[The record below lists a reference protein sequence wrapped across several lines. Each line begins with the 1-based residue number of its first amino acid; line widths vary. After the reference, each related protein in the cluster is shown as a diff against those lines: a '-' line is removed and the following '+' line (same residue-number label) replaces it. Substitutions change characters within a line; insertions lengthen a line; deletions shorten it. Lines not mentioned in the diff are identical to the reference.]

1 LESLDADK
9 DIQIYLILFIIT
21 LTSNINL
28 LISQEINF
36 HTPIDAPFDLSGTF
50 GEFRSRFHT
59 GIDFKSRGVQGQ
71 KIFSIED
78 GYVSR
83 IEVNNYGYG
92 KVIYIDHFNGF
103 TSVYA
108 HLKNFSPE
116 LDKYIKSELYKSK
129 RNSIKKFPKKNQLK
143 ISKGEVIGY
152 SGNTGRSFGPH
163 LHFEIRDTKSQDA
176 VNPLM
181 FNYTYKDDERPII
194 RGLYVINEENSL
206 VRSLPER
213 KKVRKV
219 NDSTYTVDDFEYNGK
234 VGIGLDIYDIQYKNL
249 YNQNGVYKVE
259 LFIDSILKYS
269 YKMDKIKFSENHY
282 KKIMYDYLSLV
293 QRNKKV
299 LKIYSPRN
307 SNLSFLKNN
316 RFNGIINS
324 DSLKDNSLLIRVSDW
339 NGNSSSI
346 KFKIKVNDSIYSK
359 LSYNGIE
366 ILTNQNYTLN
376 KNSSII
382 EIDKNT
388 FYDDLLM
395 NISYQSDTLNL
406 GKEKD
411 PFRSTIRIK
420 LPHQISDTLKLRQSF
435 IGKIINGK
443 ISYIRSKKNNS
454 YINASI
460 SSLGEY
466 IISKDSL
473 KPEIKPVNF
482 KSNSNIKLKNTLKLR
497 LKDDL
502 SGIKSYSSSFNGNWA
517 LFEYEPKSNMIFHNL
532 SDGIVKNGENEL
544 IIRYEDGVGNKGV
557 YQTKVYY

>member
-1 LESLDADK
+1 MRLFLR
-9 DIQIYLILFIIT
+9 ILFTT
-21 LTSNINL
+21 LFISNINFG
-28 LISQEINF
+28 ISQEIDF

-92 KVIYIDHFNGF
+92 KVIYIDHLNGF

-116 LDKYIKSELYKSK
+116 LDEYVKSELYKSK
-129 RNSIKKFPKKNQLK
+129 RNSIKKFPKKNQLR
-143 ISKGEVIGY
+143 INKGEVIGY

-176 VNPLM
+176 INPLM
-181 FNYTYKDDERPII
+181 FNYSYKDDERPII
-194 RGLYVINEENSL
+194 RGLYIINENNSL
-206 VRSLPER
+206 VRNSPIR
-213 KKVRKV
+213 KKVKKI

-234 VGIGLDIYDIQYKNL
+234 IGIGLDIYDIQYKNL
-249 YNQNGVYKVE
+249 YNQNGVYKIE
-259 LFIDSILKYS
+259 LFIDSTLKYS

-282 KKIMYDYLSLV
+282 KKIMYDYLSLA
-293 QRNKKV
+293 QKNKKV
-299 LKIYSPRN
+299 LKIYTPRN
-307 SNLSFLKNN
+307 SDLSFLKNN
-316 RFNGIINS
+316 KFNGIINS
-324 DSLKDNSLLIRVSDW
+324 DSIRNNSLLVRVSDW

-346 KFKIKVNDSIYSK
+346 KFNLKANDSISRRS
-359 LSYNGIE
+359 SYNGIE

-382 EIDKNT
+382 EIGKNT

-411 PFRSTIRIK
+411 PFRSSITIK
-420 LPHQISDTLKLRQSF
+420 LPHKISDTLELRQSF
-435 IGKIINGK
+435 VGKIINRK
-443 ISYIRSKKNNS
+443 ISYISSKKNKS
-454 YINASI
+454 YIYAST

-466 IISKDSL
+466 IISKDTL
-473 KPEIKPVNF
+473 KPDIKPINF
-482 KSNSNIKLKNTLKLR
+482 TNKSNIKVKNTLKLR

-502 SGIKSYSSSFNGNWA
+502 SGIKNYSSYFNGNWA

-532 SDGIVKNGENEL
+532 SDGIIKDGENEL
-544 IIRYEDGVGNKGV
+544 IIKYEDGVGNKGV
-557 YQTKVYY
+557 YQAKVYY

>member
-1 LESLDADK
+1 MRLFLR
-9 DIQIYLILFIIT
+9 ILFTT
-21 LTSNINL
+21 LFISNINFG
-28 LISQEINF
+28 ISQEIDF

-92 KVIYIDHFNGF
+92 KVIYIDHLNGF

-108 HLKNFSPE
+108 HLKNFNPE
-116 LDKYIKSELYKSK
+116 LDEYIKSELYKSK
-129 RNSIKKFPKKNQLK
+129 RNSIKKFPKKNQLR
-143 ISKGEVIGY
+143 INKGEVIGY

-176 VNPLM
+176 INPLM

-194 RGLYVINEENSL
+194 RGLYIINENNSL
-206 VRSLPER
+206 VRNSPIR
-213 KKVRKV
+213 KKVKKI

-234 VGIGLDIYDIQYKNL
+234 IGIGLDIYDIQYKNL

-282 KKIMYDYLSLV
+282 KKIMYDYLSLA
-293 QRNKKV
+293 QKNKKV
-299 LKIYSPRN
+299 LKIYTPRN
-307 SNLSFLKNN
+307 SDLSFLKNN
-316 RFNGIINS
+316 KFNGIINS
-324 DSLKDNSLLIRVSDW
+324 DSIRNNSLLVRVSDW

-346 KFKIKVNDSIYSK
+346 KFNLKANDSISRRS
-359 LSYNGIE
+359 SYNGIE

-382 EIDKNT
+382 EIGKNT

-411 PFRSTIRIK
+411 PFRSSIRIK
-420 LPHQISDTLKLRQSF
+420 LPHKISDTLELRQSF
-435 IGKIINGK
+435 VGKIINGK
-443 ISYIRSKKNNS
+443 ISYISSKKNKS
-454 YINASI
+454 YIYANT

-466 IISKDSL
+466 IISKDTL
-473 KPEIKPVNF
+473 KPDIKPINF
-482 KSNSNIKLKNTLKLR
+482 TNKSNIKVKNTLKLR

-502 SGIKSYSSSFNGNWA
+502 SGIKNYSSYFNGNWA

-532 SDGIVKNGENEL
+532 SDGIIKDGENEL
-544 IIRYEDGVGNKGV
+544 IIKYEDGVGNKGV

>member
-1 LESLDADK
+1 MRLFLR
-9 DIQIYLILFIIT
+9 ILFTT
-21 LTSNINL
+21 LFISNINFG
-28 LISQEINF
+28 ISQEIDF

-92 KVIYIDHFNGF
+92 KVIYIDHLNGF

-116 LDKYIKSELYKSK
+116 LDEYVKSELYKSK
-129 RNSIKKFPKKNQLK
+129 RNSIKKFPKKNQLR
-143 ISKGEVIGY
+143 INKGEVIGY

-176 VNPLM
+176 INPLM
-181 FNYTYKDDERPII
+181 FNYSYKDDERPII
-194 RGLYVINEENSL
+194 RGLYIINENNSL
-206 VRSLPER
+206 VRNSPIR
-213 KKVRKV
+213 KKVKKI

-234 VGIGLDIYDIQYKNL
+234 IGIGLDIYDIQYKNL

-282 KKIMYDYLSLV
+282 KKIMYDYLSLA
-293 QRNKKV
+293 QKNKKV
-299 LKIYSPRN
+299 LKIYTPRN
-307 SNLSFLKNN
+307 SDLSFLKNN
-316 RFNGIINS
+316 KFNGIINS
-324 DSLKDNSLLIRVSDW
+324 DSIRNNSLLVRVSDW

-346 KFKIKVNDSIYSK
+346 KFNLKANDSISRRS
-359 LSYNGIE
+359 SYNGIE

-382 EIDKNT
+382 EIGKNT

-411 PFRSTIRIK
+411 PFRSSIRIK
-420 LPHQISDTLKLRQSF
+420 LPHKISDTLELRQSF
-435 IGKIINGK
+435 VGKIINRK
-443 ISYIRSKKNNS
+443 ISYISSKKNKS
-454 YINASI
+454 YIYAST

-466 IISKDSL
+466 IISKDTL
-473 KPEIKPVNF
+473 KPDIKPINF
-482 KSNSNIKLKNTLKLR
+482 TNKSNIKVKNTLKLR

-502 SGIKSYSSSFNGNWA
+502 SGIKNYSSYFNGNWA

-532 SDGIVKNGENEL
+532 SDGIIKDGENEL
-544 IIRYEDGVGNKGV
+544 IIKYEDGVGNKGV
-557 YQTKVYY
+557 YQVKVYY

>member
-1 LESLDADK
+1 MRLFLR
-9 DIQIYLILFIIT
+9 ILFTT
-21 LTSNINL
+21 LFISNINFG
-28 LISQEINF
+28 ISQEIDF

-92 KVIYIDHFNGF
+92 KVIYIDHLNGF

-116 LDKYIKSELYKSK
+116 LDEYIKSELYKSK
-129 RNSIKKFPKKNQLK
+129 RNSIKKFPKTNQLR
-143 ISKGEVIGY
+143 INKGEVIGY

-176 VNPLM
+176 INPLM
-181 FNYTYKDDERPII
+181 FNYSYKDDERPII
-194 RGLYVINEENSL
+194 RGLYIINENNSL
-206 VRSLPER
+206 VRNSPIR
-213 KKVRKV
+213 KKVKKI

-234 VGIGLDIYDIQYKNL
+234 IGIGLDIYDIQYKNL

-282 KKIMYDYLSLV
+282 KKIMYDYLSLA
-293 QRNKKV
+293 QKNKKV
-299 LKIYSPRN
+299 LKIYTPRN
-307 SNLSFLKNN
+307 SDLSFLKNN
-316 RFNGIINS
+316 KFNGIINS
-324 DSLKDNSLLIRVSDW
+324 DSIRDNSLLVRVSDW

-346 KFKIKVNDSIYSK
+346 KFNLKANDSISRRS
-359 LSYNGIE
+359 SYNGIE

-382 EIDKNT
+382 EIGKNT

-411 PFRSTIRIK
+411 PFRSSIRIK
-420 LPHQISDTLKLRQSF
+420 LPHKISDTLELRQSF
-435 IGKIINGK
+435 VGKIINGK
-443 ISYIRSKKNNS
+443 ISYISSKKNKS
-454 YINASI
+454 YIYANT

-466 IISKDSL
+466 IISKDTL
-473 KPEIKPVNF
+473 KPDIKPINF
-482 KSNSNIKLKNTLKLR
+482 KNNSNIKVKNTLKLR

-502 SGIKSYSSSFNGNWA
+502 SGIKNYSSYFNGNWA

-532 SDGIVKNGENEL
+532 SDGIIKDGENKL
-544 IIRYEDGVGNKGV
+544 IIKYEDGVGNKGV

>member
-1 LESLDADK
+1 MRLFLR
-9 DIQIYLILFIIT
+9 ILFIIT

-143 ISKGEVIGY
+143 ISKGQVIGY

-293 QRNKKV
+293 QSNKKV

-473 KPEIKPVNF
+473 KPKIKPINF
-482 KSNSNIKLKNTLKLR
+482 KSNSNIKLKNTLRLR

-502 SGIKSYSSSFNGNWA
+502 SGIKKYSSYFNGNWA

-532 SDGIVKNGENEL
+532 SDGIIKNGENEL
-544 IIRYEDGVGNKGV
+544 IIKYEDGVGNKGV

>member
-1 LESLDADK
+1 MRLFLR
-9 DIQIYLILFIIT
+9 ILFTT
-21 LTSNINL
+21 LFISNINFG
-28 LISQEINF
+28 ISQEIDF
-36 HTPIDAPFDLSGTF
+36 HTPIDAPFNLSGTF

-92 KVIYIDHFNGF
+92 KVIYIDHLNGF

-116 LDKYIKSELYKSK
+116 LDEYVKSELYKSK
-129 RNSIKKFPKKNQLK
+129 RNSIKKFPKKNQLR
-143 ISKGEVIGY
+143 INKGEVIGY

-176 VNPLM
+176 INPLM

-194 RGLYVINEENSL
+194 RGLYIINENNSL
-206 VRSLPER
+206 VRNSPIR
-213 KKVRKV
+213 KKLKKI

-234 VGIGLDIYDIQYKNL
+234 IGIGLDIYDIQYKNL

-282 KKIMYDYLSLV
+282 KKIMYDYLSLA
-293 QRNKKV
+293 QKNKKV
-299 LKIYSPRN
+299 LKIYTPRN
-307 SNLSFLKNN
+307 SDLSFLKNN
-316 RFNGIINS
+316 KFNGIINS
-324 DSLKDNSLLIRVSDW
+324 DSIKNNSLLVRVSDW

-346 KFKIKVNDSIYSK
+346 KFNLKANDSISRRS
-359 LSYNGIE
+359 SYNGIE

-382 EIDKNT
+382 EIGKNT

-411 PFRSTIRIK
+411 PFRSSIRIK
-420 LPHQISDTLKLRQSF
+420 LPHKISDTLELRQSF
-435 IGKIINGK
+435 VGKIINRK
-443 ISYIRSKKNNS
+443 ISYISSKKNKS
-454 YINASI
+454 YIYAST

-466 IISKDSL
+466 IISKDTL
-473 KPEIKPVNF
+473 KPDIKPINF
-482 KSNSNIKLKNTLKLR
+482 KNKSNIKVKNTLKLR

-502 SGIKSYSSSFNGNWA
+502 SGIKNYSSYFNGNWA

-532 SDGIVKNGENEL
+532 SDGIIKDGENEL
-544 IIRYEDGVGNKGV
+544 IIKYEDGVGNKGV
-557 YQTKVYY
+557 YQAKVYY

>member
-1 LESLDADK
+1 MRLFLR
-9 DIQIYLILFIIT
+9 ILFTT
-21 LTSNINL
+21 LFISNINFG
-28 LISQEINF
+28 ISQEIDF

-92 KVIYIDHFNGF
+92 KVIYIDHLNGF

-116 LDKYIKSELYKSK
+116 LDEYVKSELYKSK
-129 RNSIKKFPKKNQLK
+129 RNSIKKFPKKNQLR
-143 ISKGEVIGY
+143 INKGEVIGY

-176 VNPLM
+176 INPLM
-181 FNYTYKDDERPII
+181 FNYSYKDDERPII
-194 RGLYVINEENSL
+194 RGLYIINENNSL
-206 VRSLPER
+206 VRNSPIR
-213 KKVRKV
+213 KKVKKI

-234 VGIGLDIYDIQYKNL
+234 IGIGLDIYDIQYKNL
-249 YNQNGVYKVE
+249 YNQNGVYKIE
-259 LFIDSILKYS
+259 LFIDSTLKYS

-282 KKIMYDYLSLV
+282 KKIMYDYLSLA
-293 QRNKKV
+293 QKNKKV
-299 LKIYSPRN
+299 LKIYTPRN
-307 SNLSFLKNN
+307 SDLSFLKNN
-316 RFNGIINS
+316 KFNGIINS
-324 DSLKDNSLLIRVSDW
+324 DSIRNNSLLVRVSDW

-346 KFKIKVNDSIYSK
+346 KFNIKANDSISRRS
-359 LSYNGIE
+359 SYNGIE

-382 EIDKNT
+382 EIGKNT

-411 PFRSTIRIK
+411 PFRSSIRIK
-420 LPHQISDTLKLRQSF
+420 LPHKISDTLELRQSF
-435 IGKIINGK
+435 LGKIINRK
-443 ISYIRSKKNNS
+443 ISYISSKKNKS
-454 YINASI
+454 YIYAST

-466 IISKDSL
+466 IISKDTL
-473 KPEIKPVNF
+473 KPDIKPINF
-482 KSNSNIKLKNTLKLR
+482 KNKSNIKVKNTLKLR

-502 SGIKSYSSSFNGNWA
+502 SGIKNYSSYFNGNWA

-532 SDGIVKNGENEL
+532 SDGIIKDGENEL
-544 IIRYEDGVGNKGV
+544 IIKYEDGVGNKGV
-557 YQTKVYY
+557 YQAKVYY

>member
-1 LESLDADK
+1 MRLFLR
-9 DIQIYLILFIIT
+9 ILFTT
-21 LTSNINL
+21 LFISNINL
-28 LISQEINF
+28 GISQEIDF

-78 GYVSR
+78 GYISR

-92 KVIYIDHFNGF
+92 KVIYIDHLNGF

-108 HLKNFSPE
+108 HLKNFNPE
-116 LDKYIKSELYKSK
+116 LDEYIKSELYKSK
-129 RNSIKKFPKKNQLK
+129 RNSIKKFPKTNQLR
-143 ISKGEVIGY
+143 INKGEVIGY

-176 VNPLM
+176 INPLM

-194 RGLYVINEENSL
+194 RGLYIINENNSL
-206 VRSLPER
+206 VRNSPIR
-213 KKVRKV
+213 KKVKKI

-234 VGIGLDIYDIQYKNL
+234 IGIGLDIYDIQYKNL

-282 KKIMYDYLSLV
+282 KKIMYDYLSLA
-293 QRNKKV
+293 QKNKKV
-299 LKIYSPRN
+299 LKIYTPRN
-307 SNLSFLKNN
+307 SDLSFLKNN
-316 RFNGIINS
+316 KFNGIINS
-324 DSLKDNSLLIRVSDW
+324 DSIRDNSLLVKVSDW

-346 KFKIKVNDSIYSK
+346 KFNLKANDSISRRS
-359 LSYNGIE
+359 SYNGIE

-382 EIDKNT
+382 EIGKNT

-411 PFRSTIRIK
+411 PFRSSIRIK
-420 LPHQISDTLKLRQSF
+420 LPHKISDTLELRQSF
-435 IGKIINGK
+435 VGKIINGK
-443 ISYIRSKKNNS
+443 ISYISSKKNKS
-454 YINASI
+454 YIYANT

-466 IISKDSL
+466 IISKDTL
-473 KPEIKPVNF
+473 KPDIKPINF
-482 KSNSNIKLKNTLKLR
+482 KNNSNIKVKNTLKLR

-502 SGIKSYSSSFNGNWA
+502 SGIKNYSSYFNGNWA

-532 SDGIVKNGENEL
+532 SDGIIKDGENKL
-544 IIRYEDGVGNKGV
+544 IIIYEDGVGNKGV

>member
-1 LESLDADK
+1 MRLFLR
-9 DIQIYLILFIIT
+9 ILFTT
-21 LTSNINL
+21 LFISNINFG
-28 LISQEINF
+28 ISQEIDF

-92 KVIYIDHFNGF
+92 KVIYIDHLNGF

-108 HLKNFSPE
+108 HLKNFSPD
-116 LDKYIKSELYKSK
+116 LDEYIKSELYKSK
-129 RNSIKKFPKKNQLK
+129 RNSIKKFPKTNQLR

-176 VNPLM
+176 INPLM

-194 RGLYVINEENSL
+194 RGLYIINENNSL
-206 VRSLPER
+206 VRNSPIR
-213 KKVRKV
+213 KKVKKI

-282 KKIMYDYLSLV
+282 KKIMYDYLSLA
-293 QRNKKV
+293 QKNKKV
-299 LKIYSPRN
+299 LKIYTPRN
-307 SNLSFLKNN
+307 SDLSFLKNN
-316 RFNGIINS
+316 KFNGIINS
-324 DSLKDNSLLIRVSDW
+324 DSIRNNSLLVRVSDW

-346 KFKIKVNDSIYSK
+346 KFNLKANDSISRRS
-359 LSYNGIE
+359 SYNGIE

-382 EIDKNT
+382 EIGKNT

-411 PFRSTIRIK
+411 PFRSSIRIK
-420 LPHQISDTLKLRQSF
+420 LPHKISDTLELRQSF
-435 IGKIINGK
+435 VGKIINRK
-443 ISYIRSKKNNS
+443 ISYISSKKNKS
-454 YINASI
+454 YIYAST

-466 IISKDSL
+466 IISKDTL
-473 KPEIKPVNF
+473 KPDIKPINF
-482 KSNSNIKLKNTLKLR
+482 KNNSNIKVKNTLKLR

-502 SGIKSYSSSFNGNWA
+502 SGIKNYSSYFNGNWA
-517 LFEYEPKSNMIFHNL
+517 LFEYEPKSNIIFHNL
-532 SDGIVKNGENEL
+532 SDGIIKDGENEL
-544 IIRYEDGVGNKGV
+544 IIKYEDGVGNKGV

>member
-1 LESLDADK
+1 MRLFLR
-9 DIQIYLILFIIT
+9 ILFTT
-21 LTSNINL
+21 LFISNINFG
-28 LISQEINF
+28 ISQEIDF

-92 KVIYIDHFNGF
+92 KVIYIDHLNGF

-116 LDKYIKSELYKSK
+116 LDEYVKSELYKSK
-129 RNSIKKFPKKNQLK
+129 RNSIKKFPKKNQLR
-143 ISKGEVIGY
+143 INKGEVIGY

-176 VNPLM
+176 INPLM
-181 FNYTYKDDERPII
+181 FNYSYKDDERPII
-194 RGLYVINEENSL
+194 RGLYIINENNSL
-206 VRSLPER
+206 VRNSPIR
-213 KKVRKV
+213 KKVKKI

-234 VGIGLDIYDIQYKNL
+234 IGIGLDIYDIQYKNL
-249 YNQNGVYKVE
+249 YNQNGVYKIE
-259 LFIDSILKYS
+259 LFIDSTLKYS

-282 KKIMYDYLSLV
+282 KKIMYDYLSLA
-293 QRNKKV
+293 QKNKKV
-299 LKIYSPRN
+299 LKIYTPRN
-307 SNLSFLKNN
+307 SDLSFLKNN
-316 RFNGIINS
+316 KFNGIINS
-324 DSLKDNSLLIRVSDW
+324 DSIRNNSLLVRVSDW

-346 KFKIKVNDSIYSK
+346 KFNIKANDSISRRS
-359 LSYNGIE
+359 SYNGIE

-382 EIDKNT
+382 EIGKNT

-411 PFRSTIRIK
+411 PFRSSITIK
-420 LPHQISDTLKLRQSF
+420 LPHKISDTLELRQSF
-435 IGKIINGK
+435 VGKIINRK
-443 ISYIRSKKNNS
+443 ISYISSKKNKS
-454 YINASI
+454 YIYAST

-466 IISKDSL
+466 IISKDTL
-473 KPEIKPVNF
+473 KPDIKPINF
-482 KSNSNIKLKNTLKLR
+482 TNKSNIKVKNTLKLR

-502 SGIKSYSSSFNGNWA
+502 SGIKNYSSYFNGNWA

-532 SDGIVKNGENEL
+532 SDGIIKDGENEL
-544 IIRYEDGVGNKGV
+544 IIKYEDGVGNKGV
-557 YQTKVYY
+557 FQAKVYY

>member
-1 LESLDADK
+1 MRLFLR
-9 DIQIYLILFIIT
+9 ILFTT
-21 LTSNINL
+21 LFISNINFG
-28 LISQEINF
+28 ISQEIDF

-78 GYVSR
+78 GYISR

-92 KVIYIDHFNGF
+92 KVIYIDHLNGF

-108 HLKNFSPE
+108 HLKNFNPE
-116 LDKYIKSELYKSK
+116 LDEYIKSELYKSK
-129 RNSIKKFPKKNQLK
+129 RNSIKKFPKINQLR
-143 ISKGEVIGY
+143 INKGEVIGY

-176 VNPLM
+176 INPLM

-194 RGLYVINEENSL
+194 RGLYIINENNSL
-206 VRSLPER
+206 VRNSPIR
-213 KKVRKV
+213 KKVKKI

-234 VGIGLDIYDIQYKNL
+234 IGIGLDIYDIQYKNL

-282 KKIMYDYLSLV
+282 KKIMYDYLSLA
-293 QRNKKV
+293 QKNKKV
-299 LKIYSPRN
+299 LKIYTPRN
-307 SNLSFLKNN
+307 SDLSFLKNN
-316 RFNGIINS
+316 KFNGIINS
-324 DSLKDNSLLIRVSDW
+324 DSIRDNSLLVKVSDW

-346 KFKIKVNDSIYSK
+346 KFNLKANDSISRRS
-359 LSYNGIE
+359 SYNGIE

-382 EIDKNT
+382 EIGKNT

-411 PFRSTIRIK
+411 PFRSSIRIK
-420 LPHQISDTLKLRQSF
+420 LPHKISDTLELRQSF
-435 IGKIINGK
+435 VGKIINGK
-443 ISYIRSKKNNS
+443 ISYISSKKNKS
-454 YINASI
+454 YIYANT

-466 IISKDSL
+466 IISKDTL
-473 KPEIKPVNF
+473 KPDIKPINF
-482 KSNSNIKLKNTLKLR
+482 KNNSNIKVKNTLKLR

-502 SGIKSYSSSFNGNWA
+502 SGIKNYSSYFNGNWA

-532 SDGIVKNGENEL
+532 SDGIIKDGENEL
-544 IIRYEDGVGNKGV
+544 IIKYEDGVGNKGV

>member
-1 LESLDADK
+1 MRLFLR
-9 DIQIYLILFIIT
+9 ILFTT
-21 LTSNINL
+21 LFISNINFG
-28 LISQEINF
+28 ISQEIDF

-92 KVIYIDHFNGF
+92 KVIYIEHLNGF

-108 HLKNFSPE
+108 HLKNFNPE
-116 LDKYIKSELYKSK
+116 LDEYIKSELYKSK
-129 RNSIKKFPKKNQLK
+129 RNSIKKFPKTNQLR
-143 ISKGEVIGY
+143 INKGEVIGY

-176 VNPLM
+176 INPLM
-181 FNYTYKDDERPII
+181 FNYSYKDDERPII
-194 RGLYVINEENSL
+194 RGLYIINENNSL
-206 VRSLPER
+206 VRNSPIR
-213 KKVRKV
+213 KKVKKI

-234 VGIGLDIYDIQYKNL
+234 IGIGLDIYDIQYKNL

-282 KKIMYDYLSLV
+282 KKIMYDYLSLA
-293 QRNKKV
+293 QKNKKV
-299 LKIYSPRN
+299 LKIYTPRN
-307 SNLSFLKNN
+307 SDLSFLKNN
-316 RFNGIINS
+316 KFNGIINS
-324 DSLKDNSLLIRVSDW
+324 DSIRDNSLLVRVSDW

-346 KFKIKVNDSIYSK
+346 KFNIKANDSISRRS
-359 LSYNGIE
+359 SYNGIE

-382 EIDKNT
+382 EIGKNT

-411 PFRSTIRIK
+411 PFRSSIRIK
-420 LPHQISDTLKLRQSF
+420 LPHKISDTLELRQSF
-435 IGKIINGK
+435 VGKIINRK
-443 ISYIRSKKNNS
+443 ISYISSKKNKS
-454 YINASI
+454 YIYANT

-466 IISKDSL
+466 IISKDTL
-473 KPEIKPVNF
+473 KPDIKPINF
-482 KSNSNIKLKNTLKLR
+482 TNKSNIKVKNTLKLR

-502 SGIKSYSSSFNGNWA
+502 SGIKNYSSYFNGNWA

-532 SDGIVKNGENEL
+532 SDGIIKDGENEL
-544 IIRYEDGVGNKGV
+544 IIKYEDGVGNKGV
-557 YQTKVYY
+557 YQVKVYY

>member
-1 LESLDADK
+1 MRLFLR
-9 DIQIYLILFIIT
+9 ILFTT
-21 LTSNINL
+21 LFISNINFG
-28 LISQEINF
+28 ISQEIDF

-92 KVIYIDHFNGF
+92 KVIYIDHLNGF

-108 HLKNFSPE
+108 HLKNFNSE
-116 LDKYIKSELYKSK
+116 LDEYVKSELYKSK
-129 RNSIKKFPKKNQLK
+129 RNSIKKFPKTNQLR
-143 ISKGEVIGY
+143 INKGEVIGY

-176 VNPLM
+176 INPLM
-181 FNYTYKDDERPII
+181 FNYSYKDDERPII
-194 RGLYVINEENSL
+194 RGLYIINENNSL
-206 VRSLPER
+206 VRNSPIR
-213 KKVRKV
+213 KKVKKI

-234 VGIGLDIYDIQYKNL
+234 IGIGLDIYDIQYKNL

-259 LFIDSILKYS
+259 LFIDSTLKYS

-282 KKIMYDYLSLV
+282 KKIMYDYLSLA
-293 QRNKKV
+293 QKNKKV
-299 LKIYSPRN
+299 LKIYTPRN
-307 SNLSFLKNN
+307 SDLSFLKNN
-316 RFNGIINS
+316 KFNGIINS
-324 DSLKDNSLLIRVSDW
+324 DSIRNNSLLVRVSDW

-346 KFKIKVNDSIYSK
+346 KFNIKANDSISRRS
-359 LSYNGIE
+359 SYNGIE

-382 EIDKNT
+382 EIGKNT

-411 PFRSTIRIK
+411 PFRSSIMIK
-420 LPHQISDTLKLRQSF
+420 LPHKISDTLELRQSF
-435 IGKIINGK
+435 VGKIINRK
-443 ISYIRSKKNNS
+443 ISYISSKKNKS
-454 YINASI
+454 YIYAST

-466 IISKDSL
+466 IISKDTL
-473 KPEIKPVNF
+473 KPDIKPINF
-482 KSNSNIKLKNTLKLR
+482 TNKSNIKVKNTLKLR

-502 SGIKSYSSSFNGNWA
+502 SGIKNYSSYFNGNWA

-532 SDGIVKNGENEL
+532 SDGIIKDGENEL
-544 IIRYEDGVGNKGV
+544 IIKYEDGVGNKGV
-557 YQTKVYY
+557 YQVKVYY

>member
-1 LESLDADK
+1 MRLFLR
-9 DIQIYLILFIIT
+9 ILFTT
-21 LTSNINL
+21 LFISNINFG
-28 LISQEINF
+28 ISQEIDF

-78 GYVSR
+78 GYISR

-92 KVIYIDHFNGF
+92 KVIYIEHLNGF

-108 HLKNFSPE
+108 HLKNFNPE
-116 LDKYIKSELYKSK
+116 LDEYIKSELYKSK
-129 RNSIKKFPKKNQLK
+129 RNSIKKFPKTNQLR
-143 ISKGEVIGY
+143 INKGEVIGY

-176 VNPLM
+176 INPLM
-181 FNYTYKDDERPII
+181 FNYSYKDDERPII
-194 RGLYVINEENSL
+194 RGLYIINENNSL
-206 VRSLPER
+206 VRNSPIR
-213 KKVRKV
+213 KKVKKT

-234 VGIGLDIYDIQYKNL
+234 IGIGLDIYDIQYKNL

-282 KKIMYDYLSLV
+282 KKIMYDYLSLA
-293 QRNKKV
+293 QKNKKV
-299 LKIYSPRN
+299 LKIYTPRN
-307 SNLSFLKNN
+307 SDLSFLKNN
-316 RFNGIINS
+316 KFNGIINS
-324 DSLKDNSLLIRVSDW
+324 DSIRDNSLLVRVSDW

-346 KFKIKVNDSIYSK
+346 KFNLKANDSISRRS
-359 LSYNGIE
+359 SYNGIE

-382 EIDKNT
+382 EIGKNT

-411 PFRSTIRIK
+411 PFRSSIRIK
-420 LPHQISDTLKLRQSF
+420 LPHKISDTLELRQSF
-435 IGKIINGK
+435 VGKIINRK
-443 ISYIRSKKNNS
+443 ISYISSKKNKS
-454 YINASI
+454 YIYAST

-466 IISKDSL
+466 IISKDTL
-473 KPEIKPVNF
+473 KPDIKAINF
-482 KSNSNIKLKNTLKLR
+482 KNNSNIKVKNILKLR

-502 SGIKSYSSSFNGNWA
+502 SGIKNYSSYFNGNWA

-532 SDGIVKNGENEL
+532 SDGIIKDGENEL
-544 IIRYEDGVGNKGV
+544 IIKYEDGVGNKGV

>member
-1 LESLDADK
+1 MRLFLR
-9 DIQIYLILFIIT
+9 ILFTT
-21 LTSNINL
+21 LFISNINFG
-28 LISQEINF
+28 ISQEIDF

-92 KVIYIDHFNGF
+92 KVIYIDHLNGF

-116 LDKYIKSELYKSK
+116 LDEYIKSELYKSK
-129 RNSIKKFPKKNQLK
+129 RNSIKKFPKTNQLR
-143 ISKGEVIGY
+143 INKGEVIGY

-176 VNPLM
+176 INPLM
-181 FNYTYKDDERPII
+181 FNYSYKDDERPII
-194 RGLYVINEENSL
+194 RGLYIINENNSL
-206 VRSLPER
+206 VRNSPIR
-213 KKVRKV
+213 KKVKKI

-234 VGIGLDIYDIQYKNL
+234 IGIGLDIYDIQYKNL

-282 KKIMYDYLSLV
+282 KKIMYDYLSLA
-293 QRNKKV
+293 QKNKKV
-299 LKIYSPRN
+299 LKIYTPRN
-307 SNLSFLKNN
+307 SDLSFLKNN
-316 RFNGIINS
+316 KFNGIINS
-324 DSLKDNSLLIRVSDW
+324 DSIRDNSLLVRVSDW

-346 KFKIKVNDSIYSK
+346 KFNLKANDSISRRS
-359 LSYNGIE
+359 SYNGIE

-382 EIDKNT
+382 EIGKNT

-411 PFRSTIRIK
+411 PFRSSIRIK
-420 LPHQISDTLKLRQSF
+420 LPHKISDTLELRQSF
-435 IGKIINGK
+435 VGKIINRK
-443 ISYIRSKKNNS
+443 ISYISSKKNKS
-454 YINASI
+454 YIYAST

-466 IISKDSL
+466 IISKDTL
-473 KPEIKPVNF
+473 KPDIKAVNF
-482 KSNSNIKLKNTLKLR
+482 KNNSNIKVKNILKLR

-502 SGIKSYSSSFNGNWA
+502 SGIKNYSSYFNGNWA

-532 SDGIVKNGENEL
+532 SDGIIKDGENEL
-544 IIRYEDGVGNKGV
+544 IIKYEDGVGNKGV